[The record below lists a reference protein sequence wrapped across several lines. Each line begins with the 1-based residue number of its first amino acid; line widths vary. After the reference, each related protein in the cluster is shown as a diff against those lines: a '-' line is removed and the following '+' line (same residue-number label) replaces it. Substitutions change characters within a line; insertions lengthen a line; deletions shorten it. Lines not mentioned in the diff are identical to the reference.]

1 MKRVLKVAAISSTLL
16 LSVANADFLRAEVGA
31 GAWFSKSSGNIKADS
46 SGLSGIDSSKEKTK
60 TNMYAW
66 ALFKHFVP
74 VVPNLKVEYSKV
86 ESIGLANGNFSGY
99 SGGGNES
106 KLTMKQLDIIPYYNI
121 LDNTFWTTIDLGVD
135 IKIIDAQYSVSNVPA
150 SNVTKTIPLPMG
162 YARARVEVPFTGI
175 GIEADAKY
183 VKYSDN
189 LAYDA
194 KAKIDYTFD
203 ISPLI
208 KPAIEIGYRVQ
219 KVEVDRLSDLKT
231 DLDFKGIYAGL
242 MLRF

>member
-1 MKRVLKVAAISSTLL
+1 MKKVLKVAAISSTLL

-46 SGLSGIDSSKEKTK
+46 SGLFGIDSSKEKTK

-135 IKIIDAQYSVSNVPA
+135 IKIIDAQYSVSNKPA

-162 YARARVEVPFTGI
+162 YARARVEVPFSGI

-183 VKYSDN
+183 IKYSDN

-203 ISPLI
+203 ITPLI

-219 KVEVDRLSDLKT
+219 KVEVDRLADLKT

>member
-86 ESIGLANGNFSGY
+86 ESIGLATGSFSGY
-99 SGGGNES
+99 TTSGES
-106 KLTMKQLDIIPYYNI
+106 SNLMMKQLDVIPYYNL
-121 LDNTFWTTIDLGVD
+121 LDNTLWITLDVGVD
-135 IKIIDAQYSVSNVPA
+135 IKIIDAEYSVNGKPA
-150 SNVTKTIPLPMG
+150 SKISKTIPLPMG
-162 YARARVEVPFTGI
+162 YARARVEVPFSGI

-183 VKYSDN
+183 IKYSDN
-189 LAYDA
+189 LAYDV

-203 ISPLI
+203 ITPLI

>member
-74 VVPNLKVEYSKV
+74 VVPNLKVEYTKL
-86 ESIGLANGNFSGY
+86 ESLGVATQNFGSY
-99 SGGGNES
+99 YGGGNES

-135 IKIIDAQYSVSNVPA
+135 IKIIDAQYSVSNEPA

-162 YARARVEVPFTGI
+162 YARARVEVPFSGI

-183 VKYSDN
+183 LKYSDN

-203 ISPLI
+203 ITPLI

>member
-1 MKRVLKVAAISSTLL
+1 MKRVLKVAVISSALL
-16 LSVANADFLRAEVGA
+16 LSSANADFLRAEVGA

-46 SGLSGIDSSKEKTK
+46 SGLSGVDLSKEKTR

-86 ESIGLANGNFSGY
+86 ESIGLATGDFSGY

-135 IKIIDAQYSVSNVPA
+135 IKIIDADYSVANQPK

-162 YARARVEVPFTGI
+162 YARVRVEVPTTNI

-183 VKYSDN
+183 IKYSDN

>member
-46 SGLSGIDSSKEKTK
+46 SGLSGVDSSKEKTK

-86 ESIGLANGNFSGY
+86 ESIGVANENFGSYSTSGE
-99 SGGGNES
+99 ES
-106 KLTMKQLDIIPYYNI
+106 ELIMKQLDIIPYYNI

-150 SNVTKTIPLPMG
+150 SKVTKTIPLPMG

-203 ISPLI
+203 ITPLI